1 MRKLSLGLSFVAMAS
16 LVACGDGSGTNADS
30 NLLGNSSNSTSESV
44 DKYDGIVEEP
54 GDLPKCSEKKDG
66 KIYYVKDAGVAYT
79 CQYDVDDETG
89 EWVGK
94 KNGDDEDQKS
104 SSSVKKADISS
115 SSEESANEYDGEVEE
130 FDDLPKCTAKKE
142 GKVYYVEDED
152 VTYTCKYDEDEEAGE
167 WVSKKKKP
175 SDDDQE
181 SSSSAKKTDISS
193 SSGKSEDGSSSSEE
207 SDEESSSSAGSIYD
221 PEENTLTDLRDGRV
235 YRTTTIAPEGTGYSE
250 VWMAENLNYSDSIAT
265 PSLKG
270 RQWCNIYRAENCAV
284 SVEGRLYTWTAA
296 IDSIKVYDGGNG
308 ATCGSRRTC
317 TLPPRVQGICPSG
330 WHLPSYDEW
339 DELIT
344 AVGGED
350 IAGKVLKSQT
360 GWYSDGGNGTDAYGF
375 TALPAGFGDINGNFI
390 SDGNDTGF
398 WSVTEYDSASA
409 NIMALHYFNTGYYVE
424 SDNAMLGLAGK
435 NAGYSVR
442 CLKD

>member
-30 NLLGNSSNSTSESV
+30 NLLGNSSDSTSESV

-54 GDLPKCSEKKDG
+54 GDLPKCGEKKDG
-66 KIYYVKDAGVAYT
+66 KIYYVKEAGVAYT
-79 CQYDVDDETG
+79 CKYDGEEETG
-89 EWVGK
+89 EWVSK
-94 KNGDDEDQKS
+94 KNVVDDDQKS
-104 SSSVKKADISS
+104 SSSVKKADVSS
-115 SSEESANEYDGEVEE
+115 SSEESVNEYDGEVEE
-130 FDDLPKCTAKKE
+130 FDDLPKCTAKKD

-181 SSSSAKKTDISS
+181 SSSSAKKPDISS
-193 SSGKSEDGSSSSEE
+193 SSGKSEEGSSSSVE

-221 PEENTLTDLRDGRV
+221 PDENTLTDLRDGRV
-235 YRTTTIAPEGTGYSE
+235 YRTTTIAPEGTDYSE

-270 RQWCNIYRAENCAV
+270 RQWCNINRAENCAV

-330 WHLPSYDEW
+330 WHLPSYEEW

-344 AVGGED
+344 AVGGMD

-375 TALPAGFGDINGNFI
+375 AALPAGNRDENTNFV
-390 SDGNDTGF
+390 SDGNDARF
-398 WSVTEYDSASA
+398 WSATEYDSAEA
-409 NIMALHYFNTGYYVE
+409 NIMALRYFSYNGSVA
-424 SDNAMLGLAGK
+424 SDDAILSWSGK

>member
-1 MRKLSLGLSFVAMAS
+1 MRKLSLGLSFVAMVS

-104 SSSVKKADISS
+104 SSSVKKADVSS
-115 SSEESANEYDGEVEE
+115 SSGESANEYDGEVEE
-130 FDDLPKCTAKKE
+130 FDDLPKCTAKKD

-152 VTYTCKYDEDEEAGE
+152 VAYTCKYDEDEEAGE

-207 SDEESSSSAGSIYD
+207 SDEESSSSAGSIYNPD
-221 PEENTLTDLRDGRV
+221 ENTLTDLRDGRV
-235 YRTTTIAPEGTGYSE
+235 YRTTVIAPEGTGYSE
-250 VWMAENLNYSDSIAT
+250 VWMAENLNYSDSITT

-270 RQWCNIYRAENCAV
+270 RHWCNIYYNTENNYAV
-284 SVEGRLYTWTAA
+284 SLEGCIYIWTAA

-344 AVGGED
+344 AVGGKD

-375 TALPAGFGDINGNFI
+375 TALPTDNNGN
-390 SDGNDTGF
+390 DACF
-398 WSVTEYDSASA
+398 WSATEYDSD
-409 NIMALHYFNTGYYVE
+409 NVNHMCLHYFSYNGYVE
-424 SDNAMLGLAGK
+424 SDDAILTWNMKDAK
-435 NAGYSVR
+435 SPVR